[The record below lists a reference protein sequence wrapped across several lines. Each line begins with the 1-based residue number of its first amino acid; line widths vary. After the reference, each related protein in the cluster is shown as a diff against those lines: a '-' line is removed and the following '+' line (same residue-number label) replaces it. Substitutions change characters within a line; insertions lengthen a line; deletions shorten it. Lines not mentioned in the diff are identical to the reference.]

1 VLINERIPQSPPE
14 ILPVLTDAPRPL
26 WSVMIPVYNCSE
38 YLRSTLECVLVQDPG
53 LDKMQIEVVDD
64 GSTDADVEELVRTIG
79 KGRVSY
85 FRQPINVGS
94 LWNFQTCINRAHG
107 HLIHILHGDDKV
119 RKGFYN
125 SMETLFQTY
134 PSLGAGFCCY
144 AYINEKDKFL
154 FDQPREMEQTGV
166 LDHSIERLC
175 ERQKIQYA
183 SVVVRREVYEKLGSF
198 YGVEYGEDWE
208 MWVRIAA
215 HYPIGY
221 IPDVLAEYRRH
232 FRSISGKSFF
242 TGRNMECLEW
252 VMHEIEKYLPEK
264 DRESVMLRCRKFYSH
279 YALLV
284 AKSLWVDHRHRDG
297 VRAQINAAR
306 RLHVDIF
313 LIFKIV
319 VLRLRMAVGV

>member
-1 VLINERIPQSPPE
+1 MLPNERIPQSPPK
-14 ILPVLTDAPRPL
+14 IHPVLTDAPRPL

-38 YLRSTLECVLVQDPG
+38 YLRSTLESVLVQDPG
-53 LDKMQIEVVDD
+53 LGQMQIEVVDD
-64 GSTDADVEELVRTIG
+64 ASTDADVEKMVRTIG
-79 KGRVSY
+79 KGRVTY
-85 FRQPINVGS
+85 FRQPKNVGS
-94 LWNFQTCINRAHG
+94 LWNFQTCINRARG

-125 SMETLFQTY
+125 SMGKLFHTY
-134 PSLGAGFCCY
+134 PSIAACFCCF
-144 AYINEKDKFL
+144 AYINEKDRYL
-154 FDQPREMEQTGV
+154 FDQPKEMEQAGI

-183 SVVVRREVYEKLGSF
+183 SMVVRREVYEKIGSF

-215 HYPIGY
+215 QYPIGY

-232 FRSISGKSFF
+232 SRSISGQSFL

-252 VMHEIEKYLPEK
+252 VMNEIEKYLPEK
-264 DRESVMLRCRKFYSH
+264 DRNSVMVRCRKFYSH

-284 AKSLWVDHRHRDG
+284 AKSLWVELRHRAG
-297 VRAQINAAR
+297 VGAQIHAAR
-306 RLHVDIF
+306 RIHVDI
-313 LIFKIV
+313 LLTFKIAI
-319 VLRLRMAVGV
+319 LRLRMAVGV

>member
-1 VLINERIPQSPPE
+1 VLPNERIPQSPPE
-14 ILPVLTDAPRPL
+14 IHPVIKDVSRPL

-38 YLRSTLECVLVQDPG
+38 YLRSTLESVLAQDPG
-53 LDKMQIEVVDD
+53 LEQMQIEVVDD
-64 GSTDADVEELVRTIG
+64 ASTDADVEEMVRAIG
-79 KGRVSY
+79 KSRVTY
-85 FRQPINVGS
+85 FRQAKNVGS
-94 LWNFQTCINRAHG
+94 LWNFQTCINRARG

-119 RKGFYN
+119 RKGFYH
-125 SMETLFQTY
+125 SMDKLFQAH
-134 PSLGAGFCCY
+134 SSIGAGFCCF
-144 AYINEKDKFL
+144 AYINEKDRYL
-154 FDQPREMEQTGV
+154 FDQPKEMEQTGI

-183 SVVVRREVYEKLGSF
+183 SMVVRREVYEKL
-198 YGVEYGEDWE
+198 GVEYGEDWE

-215 HYPIGY
+215 QYPIGY

-232 FRSISGKSFF
+232 SRSISGQAFL

-284 AKSLWVDHRHRDG
+284 AKSLWVDLRHREG
-297 VRAQINAAR
+297 VGAQIHAAK
-306 RLHVDIF
+306 RLHLDIL

-319 VLRLRMAVGV
+319 ILRLRMAVGV

>member
-1 VLINERIPQSPPE
+1 VLINQRIPQSPPK
-14 ILPVLTDAPRPL
+14 IQSVLMGVPRPQ

-38 YLRSTLECVLVQDPG
+38 YLKSTLDSVLVQDMG
-53 LDKMQIEVVDD
+53 LDQMQIEVVDD
-64 GSTDADVEELVRTIG
+64 GSTDANVEEMVKAIG

-94 LWNFQTCINRAHG
+94 LWNFQTCINRAKG

-119 RKGFYN
+119 RKDFYH
-125 SMETLFQTY
+125 SMNKLFQTY
-134 PSLGAGFCCY
+134 PSIGAGFCCF

-154 FDQPREMEQTGV
+154 FDQPKEMEQTGI
-166 LDHSIERLC
+166 LDHTIERLC

-183 SVVVRREVYEKLGSF
+183 SMVVRRDVYERLGSF

-215 HYPIGY
+215 QYPIGY

-232 FRSISGKSFF
+232 SRSISGQSFL

-264 DRESVMLRCRKFYSH
+264 DRKSVMLKCRKFYSH

-284 AKSLWVDHRHRDG
+284 AKSLWVDQRHRDG

-306 RLHVDIF
+306 RLHIDIF
-313 LIFKIV
+313 LIFQIV
-319 VLRLRMAVGV
+319 ILRLRMTVGA